1 MAEILGIGC
10 THRPVMLRPN
20 DAWTFMMKASLDDPD
35 MPAEMKDPS
44 RWPPQLREELGSD
57 FGKTSAGRARQVFRR
72 HFAEARR
79 ALDEFKPDVVI
90 MDITMP
96 ECNGIEATRHIKRLL
111 PDVRVLVLTMH
122 ENEEY
127 LFQTLRAGAA
137 GYMLKEAAD
146 TDLISA
152 IRVVASGRFYLSPSA
167 QSMLVSDYLQR
178 VHTGEERDSYSAL
191 TEREREILK
200 LVAEGYTNSQIGER
214 LFISPKTVDT
224 HRTHVMDK
232 LNLHNRAELVRYAM
246 RRGLLED

>member
-1 MAEILGIGC
+1 
-10 THRPVMLRPN
+10 
-20 DAWTFMMKASLDDPD
+20 
-35 MPAEMKDPS
+35 MKDDLIDYIKAHTATDAPMRPEGS
-44 RWPPQLREELGSD
+44 LEKIRVLLADDHTILRAGLKMMLNAQPDIEAVGEASD
-57 FGKTSAGRARQVFRR
+57 GKQAISE
-72 HFAEARR
+72 AER
-79 ALDEFKPDVVI
+79 LSPDVVI

-96 ECNGIEATRHIKRLL
+96 ECNGIEATRQIKRIL
-111 PDVRVLVLTMH
+111 PEVRVLVLTMH

-152 IRVVASGRFYLSPSA
+152 IRVVSSGRFYLSPSA

-224 HRTHVMDK
+224 HRTHIMDK
-232 LNLHNRAELVRYAM
+232 LNLHSRAELVKYAM